1 MLTDRSPIAALI
13 QFDTVLPTSDSS
25 AAEDFSQPPPPS
37 FVYGHLCRLVQLRGK
52 MGDVLNNQAVKR
64 KDKEYP
70 VGMELSELQSHMTF
84 FYQSLPPTLLFT
96 MQNFKRFSKHDQA
109 ATFILLH
116 VMFHSVI
123 TLLHRP
129 ALLRS
134 FTPNVALPIASNVD
148 LSRSVSASSS
158 YRWTTN

>member
-1 MLTDRSPIAALI
+1 
-13 QFDTVLPTSDSS
+13 
-25 AAEDFSQPPPPS
+25 
-37 FVYGHLCRLVQLRGK
+37 

-148 LSRSVSASSS
+148 LSRSVSL
-158 YRWTTN
+158 TEVLH